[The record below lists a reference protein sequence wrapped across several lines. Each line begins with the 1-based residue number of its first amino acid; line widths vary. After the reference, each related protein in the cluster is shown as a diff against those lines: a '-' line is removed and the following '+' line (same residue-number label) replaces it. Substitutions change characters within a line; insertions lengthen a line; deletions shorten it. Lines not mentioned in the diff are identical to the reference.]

1 VNRRPIIA
9 GVVAGV
15 VLLAALFLFVLP
27 KMRQVGDVND
37 QVGAAQDDASG
48 YQAQLDALKQA
59 QAQAPETQAKI
70 ATIEAQIPP
79 EPGLPE
85 LFLQL
90 QAAADRSAVDF
101 FSFTP
106 TPPTPDPSGG
116 FSTIVTSVTVNGT
129 YFSVDEFLFL
139 LETLPRAAKVTSIQL
154 QASEGGAEGA
164 SGSGTTTTT
173 SSTSNLALSATVEFY
188 TTDTSAGPGS
198 APTGPSGASGATGAT
213 GATGLS
219 GGTGATGGTSQPA
232 IPTNGP
238 TGATK

>member
-106 TPPTPDPSGG
+106 TPRTSRSPRPSSSTRRTRAPDRARRPPG
-116 FSTIVTSVTVNGT
+116 
-129 YFSVDEFLFL
+129 
-139 LETLPRAAKVTSIQL
+139 RAAR
-154 QASEGGAEGA
+154 
-164 SGSGTTTTT
+164 
-173 SSTSNLALSATVEFY
+173 
-188 TTDTSAGPGS
+188 AGRRGQPGRRD
-198 APTGPSGASGATGAT
+198 
-213 GATGLS
+213 
-219 GGTGATGGTSQPA
+219 
-232 IPTNGP
+232 
-238 TGATK
+238 